1 MGRPNVV
8 KEINPTSL
16 NPSRAR
22 HSIPDLLLAAAE
34 AVEGSSGD
42 DTVQDAL
49 RTIRTHLNMEV
60 AFVSEFSET
69 ERHFRYVDAAS
80 SDPVIKVGDGG
91 PLEES
96 YCQRVVDGR
105 LPELIPDALS
115 LPEALELPVTTDL
128 PVRSHLSVPIRL
140 SNGQLYGTFC
150 TFSST
155 KPDPSLGERDLSMMR
170 VFADFTA
177 KQIERRLEIKRLRK
191 EMGERIQSVLDTEA
205 FTIVYQPIFDIFEHR
220 IIGFE
225 SLTRFSATP
234 IRSPNIWFSE
244 AQEVGLTEELEMA
257 VIEKALAA
265 LDQLPE
271 DIYISLNISPDNILS
286 GAITRTLSGAPLHR
300 IMLEMTE
307 HVVIPDYSQ
316 FRSIL
321 QPLRE
326 QGLLLAVDDAGAG
339 YASFRHI
346 LQLEPDLIKL
356 DMSLI
361 RDIDT
366 DHTRRALAV
375 ALINFAGETGS
386 CVIAEGVE
394 TMSELETLRGL
405 RAGKAQGYLLGRPT
419 EIGSAA
425 ALL

>member
-1 MGRPNVV
+1 MGKPNVV
-8 KEINPTSL
+8 KEINATSL

-22 HSIPDLLLAAAE
+22 HSIPELLLTAAE
-34 AVEGSSGD
+34 AVEDTSGD

-49 RTIRTHLNMEV
+49 RTIRTHLDMEV

-91 PLEES
+91 PLEGS

-115 LPEALELPVTTDL
+115 VPAALELPVTTAL
-128 PVRSHLSVPIRL
+128 PVRAHLSVPIRL

-155 KPDPSLGERDLSMMR
+155 KPDPSLRERDLSMMR

-177 KQIERRLEIKRLRK
+177 KQIERRLEMERLRK
-191 EMGERIQSVLDTEA
+191 EMGERIQLVLDTEA
-205 FTIVYQPIFDIFEHR
+205 FTIVYQPIFDIFEQR

-234 IRSPNIWFSE
+234 TRSPNIWFSE
-244 AQEVGLTEELEMA
+244 AEEAGLSEQLEMA

-286 GAITRTLSGAPLHR
+286 GAITRTLSGVPLHR

-321 QPLRE
+321 QPL
-326 QGLLLAVDDAGAG
+326 
-339 YASFRHI
+339 RHI

-366 DHTRRALAV
+366 DHTRRALAL

-394 TMSELETLRGL
+394 TMSELETLRSL

-425 ALL
+425 ALVISTDSNTTS